1 MLNRTAI
8 LAAIAFVLFL
18 LYPIIRNK
26 NNQRTVLAVVLFI
39 FLGVIFLLA
48 VFFKV
53 ESTSG
58 RWFILQKSFYLFKD
72 HWLKG
77 VGYGKF
83 NPNFNHLQAEYFS
96 THSLVSKEAM
106 LANDGYFAFNE
117 WLHFAIELGVVG
129 LAISLLVTWVILKA
143 CIMAMGTPK
152 AWAGA
157 LMMAI
162 LVACMFSYPLHDF
175 FIVAIAALLA
185 GYLAKDI
192 IKIPFRVSF
201 RLQVS
206 FVTVLIL
213 LLLYFSYKYYNY
225 QQEYSAAKENR
236 EAGFKT
242 EAIGIC
248 KKIAPEIKKNYSF
261 TIFYLELLYETNR
274 LGEAIQWF
282 NDFHPYHCN
291 QRAHTIVAK
300 CFDESGNYSKAE
312 KEYLTA
318 LYITPHLLQSRAD
331 LVMFYDRYKRID
343 KATYWA
349 QQLIDCPIK
358 IENPKAH
365 YLKKQAKNYLDSH

>member
-185 GYLAKDI
+185 GYLTKDI

-248 KKIAPEIKKNYSF
+248 KKIAPEIKKIIHSLFFIWSCFMKLTDWEKPYNGLM
-261 TIFYLELLYETNR
+261 IFIL
-274 LGEAIQWF
+274 
-282 NDFHPYHCN
+282 
-291 QRAHTIVAK
+291 TIVI
-300 CFDESGNYSKAE
+300 
-312 KEYLTA
+312 KE
-318 LYITPHLLQSRAD
+318 
-331 LVMFYDRYKRID
+331 
-343 KATYWA
+343 
-349 QQLIDCPIK
+349 LI
-358 IENPKAH
+358 
-365 YLKKQAKNYLDSH
+365 Q

>member
-1 MLNRTAI
+1 MSSRTAI
-8 LAAIAFVLFL
+8 LAAVAFVLFL
-18 LYPIIRNK
+18 LYPKLRNE
-26 NNQRTVLAVVLFI
+26 NNQRTVLAIVLFI

-48 VFFKV
+48 GFFKV

-117 WLHFAIELGVVG
+117 WLHFAIEFGVG
-129 LAISLLVTWVILKA
+129 GFAISLLVTWVILKA
-143 CIMAMGTPK
+143 CIKSMSSPK
-152 AWAGA
+152 IWAGA
-157 LMMAI
+157 LMIAI
-162 LVACMFSYPLHDF
+162 LVACMFSYPLHNL
-175 FIVAIAALLA
+175 FIAGATAFLA
-185 GYLAKDI
+185 GFLTKDI
-192 IKIPFRVSF
+192 IKMPFKVSF
-201 RLQVS
+201 RLQMS

-225 QQEYSAAKENR
+225 QQEYSAAKESR

-248 KKIAPEIKKNYSF
+248 KKIAPEMKKDYSF

-274 LGEAIQWF
+274 LGEAVRWF
-282 NDFHPYHCN
+282 NEFHPFHCN
-291 QRAHTIVAK
+291 QRAHTTIAR
-300 CFDESGNYSKAE
+300 CYDETGNYSKAE
-312 KEYLTA
+312 KEYLIA
-318 LYITPHLLQSRAD
+318 LYITPHLLASRYD

-343 KATYWA
+343 KASYWA

-365 YLKKQAKNYLDSH
+365 YFKKQAKNYLDSH